1 MDFQHWLHDH
11 PTHAPII
18 LFFLLIFGII
28 GLPVPDEFLF
38 VFCGFM
44 IHDHVLNLKWI
55 WLGGALGSMC
65 GITFSYLI
73 GRTVGLGVLHSRL
86 GKMMHVTEEH
96 IHKVHRF
103 FHRIGRWALF
113 IGYYIPGVRHFTA
126 IVAGTS
132 RMEYRWFAAFAYAG
146 ACVWVTSFI
155 SLGYFLASRFD
166 QEQRGRV
173 FEAIHHNLTI
183 YAIIFTI
190 LVVAILVLRWWL
202 KRRAKQKLQIASE
215 CK

>member
-1 MDFQHWLHDH
+1 M
-11 PTHAPII
+11 
-18 LFFLLIFGII
+18 
-28 GLPVPDEFLF
+28 
-38 VFCGFM
+38 
-44 IHDHVLNLKWI
+44 
-55 WLGGALGSMC
+55 
-65 GITFSYLI
+65 
-73 GRTVGLGVLHSRL
+73 LHSKL
-86 GKMMHVTEEH
+86 GKMLHVSDAH

-155 SLGYFLASRFD
+155 SLGYFLPSRFD

-183 YAIIFTI
+183 YAIIATA
-190 LVVAILVLRWWL
+190 LVVSILILRWWL
-202 KRRAKQKLQIASE
+202 KRTARRKRKIASE
-215 CK
+215 CN